1 MPDDTTQP
9 PTDSTSSPQAEPE
22 VTTPTSIDSAQ
33 ASPETASLGTT
44 PEPTPPSE
52 TQAPEVPPEAVE
64 APREAVD
71 IAPVNNDIST
81 SESPVAESPMPENPL
96 PVSAPAPSSNSTQ
109 INRGNLPKARAKIQ
123 ETKQQKLDKIMV
135 RLTEKSKIS
144 NDEVEKLLRVSDA
157 TATRYLSALEKEGK
171 IKQAGRTGKS
181 VFYEKI

>member
-1 MPDDTTQP
+1 MSDEQTQ
-9 PTDSTSSPQAEPE
+9 TEPE
-22 VTTPTSIDSAQ
+22 VTTP
-33 ASPETASLGTT
+33 SPETASLEIT

-81 SESPVAESPMPENPL
+81 PELPVAESPIPENPP
-96 PVSAPAPSSNSTQ
+96 PVSVPVSSSNSAQ

-123 ETKQQKLDKIMV
+123 ETKRQKLDKV
-135 RLTEKSKIS
+135 LVKLTEKGKIS

>member
-1 MPDDTTQP
+1 MSDEQTQ
-9 PTDSTSSPQAEPE
+9 TEPE
-22 VTTPTSIDSAQ
+22 VTTP
-33 ASPETASLGTT
+33 SPETASLEIT

-71 IAPVNNDIST
+71 MLLVNNDIST
-81 SESPVAESPMPENPL
+81 SESSVSQPPVPENPP
-96 PVSAPAPSSNSTQ
+96 PVSVPVLGSTNSPQAAPNNTQ
-109 INRGNLPKARAKIQ
+109 TSKGNLPKARAKIQ
-123 ETKQQKLDKIMV
+123 DAKRQKLDKIMSK
-135 RLTEKSKIS
+135 LIEKGKIS

-171 IKQAGRTGKS
+171 IKQTGKTGKS